1 MKEPVLKKKR
11 QNKKF
16 HGYNLIDYYS
26 WVHQDNILGV
36 LSNPL
41 LLDKEVR
48 EYLEKE
54 NKYASDIRLDAM
66 CNYYSFNAVLV
77 VISQTYFY

>member
-1 MKEPVLKKKR
+1 MDAAAGQLVPGLVTRLDHAR
-11 QNKKF
+11 AGQ
-16 HGYNLIDYYS
+16 LD
-26 WVHQDNILGV
+26 LGQAGGPWQ
-36 LSNPL
+36 SCS
-41 LLDKEVR
+41 R
-48 EYLEKE
+48 EKIREKE